1 MVVTGMEWLGR
12 AALRALPDP
21 VVDVGTPPA
30 TDPDAPVVLTGGF
43 GATAP
48 VMAPLAGALAR
59 RGHPVTVVVDGAGA
73 GCAQQAAVGLGRHV
87 EALAEQSGRR
97 VHLVGHSRGG
107 QFSRVA
113 AVRAPR
119 SVASLTT
126 IGTPV
131 GLYGLGAVALGLG
144 AAATV
149 AGSLGVPGLA
159 TLTCLLGDCCRDYR
173 DELVTD
179 WPADVPFT
187 RITGTGDRTVPSG
200 INHESAAREVV
211 LDATHLGLLT
221 APASLAAVGRAI
233 DGATPAPTERDL
245 VGAAA

>member
-1 MVVTGMEWLGR
+1 VV
-12 AALRALPDP
+12 
-21 VVDVGTPPA
+21 
-30 TDPDAPVVLTGGF
+30 
-43 GATAP
+43 
-48 VMAPLAGALAR
+48 
-59 RGHPVTVVVDGAGA
+59 VVVDGAGA
-73 GCAQQAAVGLGRHV
+73 GCAQRATVGLGRRI
-87 EALAEQSGRR
+87 EALAGESGRR

-113 AVRAPR
+113 AARAPG

-131 GLYGLGAVALGLG
+131 GLYGLGPVALGLG
-144 AAATV
+144 AAASL
-149 AGSLGVPGLA
+149 AGSLGFPGLA

-173 DELVTD
+173 DELGTA
-179 WPADVPFT
+179 WATDVPYT

-200 INHESAAREVV
+200 VNHEPAAREVV

-221 APASLAAVGRAI
+221 SPASLAAVGRAL
-233 DGATPAPTERDL
+233 DDATADEP